1 LAKASEYTEYC
12 PAFKGRAIDRRPL
25 GFSQMKKSFTIMKLN
40 NSIQLFSRAQQSIPG
55 GVNSPVRAFKSVGG
69 TPLFIKKAKGAYL
82 YDADGNQYIDYINSW
97 GPMILG
103 HAYDPVVKAI
113 QEKAIDSTSF
123 GAPTELEIEI
133 AELIKSMA
141 PNVDLIR
148 MVSSGTEACMS
159 ALRLARGYTG
169 KNKFIKFEGCYHGH
183 ADSFLVKAGSGLAT
197 FNIQTVPGVT
207 GGVSND
213 TLTCAYND
221 LQAVKKLV
229 AENKNEIAAIIIEP
243 VAGNMGC
250 IIPKEGYLEGL
261 RKICDEEN
269 IVFIFDEVMTGFRLA
284 AGGAQERLKV
294 NADLVT
300 YGKVIGAGM
309 PVGAFGGK
317 KEIMQHIAPLG
328 NVYQAGTLSGNPIA
342 MIAGY
347 TLLKELKNN
356 PGIYKELDKK
366 AAYLYKGLNEVLK
379 ASGQPYVINQL
390 GSMIS
395 IHFSE
400 KPVIDFTSAATAN
413 NTLFNKYFHHMLQAG
428 IYLPP
433 SAFETWFLSDALSYE
448 DLNKTIE
455 ATNNFLTAIV

>member
-1 LAKASEYTEYC
+1 MTSAA
-12 PAFKGRAIDRRPL
+12 
-25 GFSQMKKSFTIMKLN
+25 
-40 NSIQLFSRAQQSIPG
+40 LFERAQLSIPG

-69 TPLFIKKAKGAYL
+69 TPVFMQKAKGAYL
-82 YDADGNQYIDYINSW
+82 YDVEGKKYIDYIASW

-103 HAYDPVVKAI
+103 HAYEPVVEAI
-113 QEKAIDSTSF
+113 REYAGYSTSY
-123 GAPTELEIEI
+123 GAPTELEVKM

-169 KNKFIKFEGCYHGH
+169 RNKFIKFEGCYHGH

-197 FNIQTVPGVT
+197 FDIQTVPGVT

-221 LQAVKKLV
+221 IAAVEQLV
-229 AENKNEIAAIIIEP
+229 AAHPGEIAAIIVEP

-250 IIPKEGYLEGL
+250 ILPASGFLEGL
-261 RKICDEEN
+261 RGLCDREGMLL
-269 IVFIFDEVMTGFRLA
+269 IFDEVMTGFRLA
-284 AGGAQERLKV
+284 PGGAQQRLGV

-317 KEIMQHIAPLG
+317 KAIMDMVAPVG
-328 NVYQAGTLSGNPIA
+328 KVYQAGTLSGNPIA

-347 TLLKELKNN
+347 TLLTELKKN
-356 PGIYKELDKK
+356 PAIYEALEEKGRQLKEGIDT
-366 AAYLYKGLNEVLK
+366 VLK
-379 ASGQPYVINQL
+379 DAGEPFVINQL

-395 IHFSE
+395 VHFSE
-400 KPVIDFTSAATAN
+400 QPVTDFASAAAADN
-413 NTLFNKYFHHMLQAG
+413 AKFSRLFHALLAEG

-433 SAFETWFLSDALSYE
+433 SAFESWFLNNALSS
-448 DLNKTIE
+448 DDMARTVE
-455 ATNNFLTAIV
+455 AIRKFR